1 MFDLIIGTETM
12 ECLGIALDFK
22 TEIITLDEM
31 NLPMRNI
38 KNLQSR
44 YAQYQIWADSFYTK
58 HVITYEATKQTLKIL
73 DTIY

>member
-44 YAQYQIWADSFYTK
+44 YAQYQI
-58 HVITYEATKQTLKIL
+58 
-73 DTIY
+73 